1 MNLTNQTVISQ
12 IHEALQVSADEF
24 LNVIQFPDT
33 LIKEI
38 NNENIIVTVIA
49 IHRFGLRSSIWAL
62 ALWAAERLD
71 KIAMPVAECSEI
83 EIEALRLYDQDW
95 METLNP
101 HLEEFEGATKI
112 IRDAEMNIGVLC
124 YILKVPKELM
134 GGIDKTDEVA
144 ISSNYL
150 SKIQEDQLVYSI
162 LALQNY
168 AANRGLFELIK
179 YLNDMLE
186 KEYKEKGSDLFN
198 DQELLYMVS
207 VNANIVSVNAKI
219 MGEIQKISAG
229 KPEEGSFNTFDA
241 DPTIQ

>member
-49 IHRFGLRSSIWAL
+49 IHRFGLRSSIGVL
-62 ALWAAERLD
+62 ALWAAEKLV
-71 KIAMPVAECSEI
+71 KIAMPVAERNEI
-83 EIEALRLYDQDW
+83 EIEALRLYDQDC
-95 METLNP
+95 MDTLNA

-112 IRDAEMNIGVLC
+112 VRDAEMNIGVLC

-134 GGIDKTDEVA
+134 GGIDKTDTVA

-207 VNANIVSVNAKI
+207 VNAKI
-219 MGEIQKISAG
+219 MGEIQKISG
-229 KPEEGSFNTFDA
+229 DETEEGSFNTFDA
-241 DPTIQ
+241 HPTIQ